1 LPREWT
7 YTWPTESL
15 KAGAMCVKM
24 FGWYYVY
31 NPKFPQYNAALTDL
45 PSNSQDFEVNSER
58 TSTTN
63 AINSIGGIGLETRS
77 SLALFE
83 TGYRSGSYDDSWYHY
98 GLVSQNGTKYLAEH
112 GGYDYYGMMHFYY
125 DLSWATGNELVLM
138 FYY

>member
-1 LPREWT
+1 
-7 YTWPTESL
+7 
-15 KAGAMCVKM
+15 MCVKM

-77 SLALFE
+77 SLA
-83 TGYRSGSYDDSWYHY
+83 
-98 GLVSQNGTKYLAEH
+98 
-112 GGYDYYGMMHFYY
+112 
-125 DLSWATGNELVLM
+125 
-138 FYY
+138 